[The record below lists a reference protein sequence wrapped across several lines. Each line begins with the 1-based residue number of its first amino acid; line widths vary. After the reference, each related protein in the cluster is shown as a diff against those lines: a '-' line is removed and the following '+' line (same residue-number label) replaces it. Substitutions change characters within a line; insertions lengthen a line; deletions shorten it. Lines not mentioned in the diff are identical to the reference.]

1 MTKELKQPRAL
12 QPLFVPSASWPIE
25 PAALEALLGI
35 GMSDGKIAEYFG
47 VELDA
52 VRSLRARYAM
62 E

>member
-1 MTKELKQPRAL
+1 MTNDLNKPPAP

-25 PAALEALLGI
+25 PAELEALLGI
-35 GMSDGKIAEYFG
+35 GMSDGTIAEYFG

-52 VRSLRARYAM
+52 VRSLRARYAL